1 MMENKGSGDLT
12 YRTLIAYTDGASQGN
27 PGPAGIGVI
36 IAQPD
41 GVIVKVLSEA
51 IGRATNNVAEYT
63 ALIRAL
69 EEAISLGCADIEIY
83 SDSELLVRQ
92 VAGSYKVR
100 QPHLYP
106 LYQKVQ
112 LLRSKFQRAQLTYVP
127 RESNQEADSLS
138 KRAVRGKSDSH
149 NSPST

>member
-1 MMENKGSGDLT
+1 MWGDST

-36 IAQPD
+36 IVHPD
-41 GVIVKVLSEA
+41 GAVIKELSEA
-51 IGRATNNVAEYT
+51 IGQTTNNVAEYT

-69 EEAISLGCADIEIY
+69 EEALLLGCTDILIF
-83 SDSELLVRQ
+83 SDSELLVNQ
-92 VAGSYKVR
+92 IAGTYKVR

-112 LLRSKFQRAQLTYVP
+112 MLRAKFQRAQLTYLP
-127 RESNQEADSLS
+127 RESNREADALS
-138 KRAVRGKSDSH
+138 KRAAAGNLGGKDSI
-149 NSPST
+149 PP